1 MSSDQLPSTLPY
13 TSVSNL
19 TVFRVVQEVNILNLL
34 GFHPNINRL
43 VYWSQSDTSSFIF
56 LDMCYGGTLQDHVLS
71 LGGYPENQ
79 AAAYMVKL
87 LETTSFMHSKGL
99 ARSVFSKDFSPL
111 HQTGR
116 RNNQN
121 TMQVSCIMISSQT
134 TSFWLESMT

>member
-56 LDMCYGGTLQDHVLS
+56 LDMCFGGTLQDHVLS

-99 ARSVFSKDFSPL
+99 ARSVFSKDFSTL

-134 TSFWLESMT
+134 TSFWPESMT